1 MLNFEN
7 LDKANF
13 LGVGKYDTPIIQ
25 PEHIDVRHLE
35 WIPFDKALV
44 SKDRATKGVHF
55 YKDDY
60 RFERFWNNPDKY
72 ISLLQ
77 QFGAVCSPD
86 FSLYSDMPLA
96 VQLFMH
102 YKKHWLA
109 AYWQAHGIHVIPTL
123 CWCGEQSYDWC
134 FDGEPRNAIVSISSH
149 GTQSDPYEAECFDK
163 HCRKALEE
171 GVCFDGSSIA
181 GFMHVEESDLVL
193 RPDLSTVTILPWR
206 PTEGRVMQFFCDVE
220 KPDGAAFSGNC
231 RGFLRDVNRKFK
243 KLGLTC
249 NVGTECEFYLFEKD
263 DRGRPT
269 CIPIDFGGYFDVA
282 PLDAGENLRRDICL
296 TMEQMGMA
304 PQHSHHESGNGQ
316 NEIDCRYAGPL
327 KTADNVMTF
336 KQIVRAIAMRN
347 GLHASFLPKP
357 LPQQAGSGLHINLS
371 LYMDGKNLFEGDI
384 APDSVAGSFMA
395 GVLAHSR
402 ELTVFTNPLPNSY
415 QRFGCDEA
423 PRYVSW
429 SRQNR
434 SQLVRIPMV
443 KGDSCRMEL
452 RSPDPACNPYLAIG
466 LILAAGLDG
475 IEQRMV
481 LQPPVNRN
489 LFDAAEAKGLGLET
503 LPATLEEAV
512 QVAEESEFLRKVL
525 PEGLS
530 KRYFSEE
537 LKRCAA
543 LRSAP
548 DQAEHER
555 VYYFNAI

>member
-1 MLNFEN
+1 MKHTAQDILNYVEDNDVKFVRLAFCDIFGNQKNISVFAGDLPYAFE
-7 LDKANF
+7 
-13 LGVGKYDTPIIQ
+13 Q
-25 PEHIDVRHLE
+25 
-35 WIPFDKALV
+35 
-44 SKDRATKGVHF
+44 
-55 YKDDY
+55 
-60 RFERFWNNPDKY
+60 
-72 ISLLQ
+72 
-77 QFGAVCSPD
+77 
-86 FSLYSDMPLA
+86 
-96 VQLFMH
+96 
-102 YKKHWLA
+102 
-109 AYWQAHGIHVIPTL
+109 
-123 CWCGEQSYDWC
+123 
-134 FDGEPRNAIVSISSH
+134 
-149 GTQSDPYEAECFDK
+149 
-163 HCRKALEE
+163 

-181 GFMHVEESDLVL
+181 GFMNTEESDLVL
-193 RPDLSTVTILPWR
+193 WPDPDTMTILPWR
-206 PTEGRVMQFFCDVE
+206 PTEGRVMRMYCDITLPNGRPFAGNSRGYLQSVVKRAKAMGLRCDV
-220 KPDGAAFSGNC
+220 GC
-231 RGFLRDVNRKFK
+231 
-243 KLGLTC
+243 
-249 NVGTECEFYLFEKD
+249 ECEFYLFQTDEH
-263 DRGRPT
+263 GNPT
-269 CIPIDFGGYFDVA
+269 RIPMDHGGYFDIA
-282 PLDAGENLRRDICL
+282 PLDKAENIRREICFAMEDMGLR
-296 TMEQMGMA
+296 

-402 ELTVFTNPLPNSY
+402 ELTAFTNPLPNSY

-443 KGDSCRMEL
+443 KGDNCRMEL

-489 LFDAAEAKGLGLET
+489 LFDAAEAEGLGLET

-512 QVAEESEFLRKVL
+512 QVAEESEFLRRVL

-543 LRSAP
+543 LRNAP